1 MLGAEIFPW
10 EERFMSRMTK
20 KSFVWLATEIAPML
34 KEGTLDEFTR
44 SVKAFA
50 KNPRFKTQ
58 EFKDVAWSHWQ
69 EANKQRSLEELVDL
83 DDHIPFL
90 EDTNGSDKAAA

>member
-1 MLGAEIFPW
+1 MP
-10 EERFMSRMTK
+10 RMTK
-20 KSFVWLATEIAPML
+20 NGFIWLAKEIAPML
-34 KEGTLDEFTR
+34 QEGTLDEFTR

-50 KNPRFKTQ
+50 KNPMFKTQ
-58 EFKDVAWSHWQ
+58 EFKDVAWGYWQ
-69 EANKQRSLEELVDL
+69 EANRERSLEELVDL